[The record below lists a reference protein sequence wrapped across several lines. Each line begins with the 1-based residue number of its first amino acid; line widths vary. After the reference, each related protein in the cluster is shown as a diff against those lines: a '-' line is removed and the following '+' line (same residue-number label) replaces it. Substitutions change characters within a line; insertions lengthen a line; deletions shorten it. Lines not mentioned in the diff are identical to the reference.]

1 MTFKLK
7 KLYHQYEYLKL
18 EIDEI
23 ENNIELC
30 KDKWIDE
37 YGDKLKDSPI
47 FEPENEVAIQED
59 DEQQQSSKG
68 KKSDKLKKLFKQLSK
83 HLHPDKGGDAE
94 EFKEAQRYYEDNNYF
109 ELSKMATK
117 NGVEY
122 DESEADISHYEETIK
137 KMNKQ
142 LEDLRFN
149 TIYCFY
155 SGSDQH
161 KQIAAQQLEKYYQIK
176 LFE

>member
-1 MTFKLK
+1 MNFKLK

-30 KDKWIDE
+30 RDKWVDE
-37 YGDKLKDSPI
+37 YGDKLKNSPI
-47 FEPENEVAIQED
+47 FEPENEVAQFED
-59 DEQQQSSKG
+59 ELQSSHKG
-68 KKSDKLKKLFKQLSK
+68 EKSDKLKKLFKKLSK
-83 HLHPDKGGDAE
+83 HLHPDKGGSAE

-109 ELSKMATK
+109 ELSKIATK
-117 NGVEY
+117 NQVEY

-137 KMNKQ
+137 KMSKK
-142 LEDLRFN
+142 LEDLKFN

-176 LFE
+176 LFD